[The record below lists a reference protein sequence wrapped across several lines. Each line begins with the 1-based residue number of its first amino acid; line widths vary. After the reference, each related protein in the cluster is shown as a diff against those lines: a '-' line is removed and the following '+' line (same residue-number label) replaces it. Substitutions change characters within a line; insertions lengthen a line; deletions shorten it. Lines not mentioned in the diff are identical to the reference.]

1 MQTPTITMVCDEG
14 SPGNSGVHCCTHV
27 NFSYEEKVL
36 VHLMHVLRS
45 DPSDS
50 GRQGQAMNS
59 VL

>member
-1 MQTPTITMVCDEG
+1 MKGLQVTPV
-14 SPGNSGVHCCTHV
+14 SAVAHV

-36 VHLMHVLRS
+36 VHLLHVLRS

-50 GRQGQAMNS
+50 GQQGQAMNS